1 MVKMGNVW
9 DRSVAVLDGRG
20 GMLAGVAALTLFVPQ
35 VIAAAYT
42 AYAAPSTAKVVI
54 AVVIQILVTVAA
66 LWGQLVITAAASDPA
81 LDRPAAGRLARVR
94 FGPALLVALVLALA
108 FSLLF
113 LPAALLFSYAGID
126 VTHLGDRAT
135 PVVSSPG
142 AAGAG
147 GLYTVVMLIV
157 VLFVAVRFLPL
168 YAVVLHER
176 LGLGAI
182 ARSWRLTRRH
192 TWRLI
197 GAVLLFLIVLLVA
210 TMAAQSVSGL
220 VLRLALGA
228 DSAATVGFLSASIA
242 QGVSTAL
249 TLMAIV
255 FSAQLYVALVARE
268 QLLRDKAAR
277 TWTDV

>member
-35 VIAAAYT
+35 VIAAAHM
-42 AYAAPSTAKVVI
+42 AYVPTSTAKVVTG
-54 AVVIQILVTVAA
+54 AVLQLVVTIVA
-66 LWGQLVITAAASDPA
+66 LWGQLLITAAASDPA
-81 LDRPAAGRLARVR
+81 VDRAAAARLAWSR
-94 FGPALLVALVLALA
+94 FGPALAVALVLAIAVSVLFVPA
-108 FSLLF
+108 FALF
-113 LPAALLFSYAGID
+113 AYAGID
-126 VTHLGDRAT
+126 LAHMGDGT
-135 PVVSSPG
+135 TSVISSPG

-192 TWRLI
+192 TWRLV
-197 GAVLLFLIVLLVA
+197 GAVLLFLIVLIVA
-210 TMAAQSVSGL
+210 GMAAQSVSGL
-220 VLRLALGA
+220 ILRLTLGA
-228 DSAATVGFLSASIA
+228 EAAATVGFLAASIA
-242 QGVSTAL
+242 QAVSTAL
-249 TLMAIV
+249 TLLAIV